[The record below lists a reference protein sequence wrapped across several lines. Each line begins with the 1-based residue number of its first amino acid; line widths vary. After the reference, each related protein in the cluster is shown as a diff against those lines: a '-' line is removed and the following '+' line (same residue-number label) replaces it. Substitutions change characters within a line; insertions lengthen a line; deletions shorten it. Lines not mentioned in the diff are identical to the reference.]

1 MFKSI
6 IWATDGSAAADR
18 AMPFVKSLA
27 SESPGAEVTVFHVD
41 QLLVGRAGGQHV
53 LADEDQIRAKV
64 ERQTRELKDAGVNA
78 SERMVHVTT
87 GDGPAQLI
95 AETAK
100 QLESDLIVVG
110 TRGHT
115 ALGGLL
121 LGSTTNRL
129 LHIAPCPVFVVPTSK
144 DAESTDSQPAAAE
157 AVS

>member
-41 QLLVGRAGGQHV
+41 QLLVGRGGGQHV
-53 LADEDQIRAKV
+53 LPDEDEIRAKV
-64 ERQTRELKDAGVNA
+64 ERQTRELKDAGINA
-78 SERMVHVTT
+78 TERMVHVTT

-95 AETAK
+95 ADTAR

-121 LGSTTNRL
+121 LGSTTTRL
-129 LHIAPCPVFVVPTSK
+129 LHIAPCPVFVVPAGK
-144 DAESTDSQPAAAE
+144 DAEAPEPEPAAAE